1 MALLVDDIFF
11 APIKFPVWIAKKLA
25 ESAEKEI
32 TDDSRIHEDL
42 LELQMRYELEEISDE
57 EYEKQ
62 ETRLMEKLEEIRK
75 YKEEGEED

>member
-1 MALLVDDIFF
+1 MAFLIDDIILG
-11 APIKFPVWIAKKLA
+11 PIKIPVWISKKLS
-25 ESAEKEI
+25 ESAEKEM

-42 LELQMRYELEEISDE
+42 LELQMRYEMGEVNDE

-75 YKEEGEED
+75 YREED